1 MSFIVVDYELR
12 APYLCQNCRLDPTRY
27 QVDLLQV
34 LVPGTQIQQ
43 AVIILTLGCSYDL
56 FGSMFKNVSE
66 TLFEISFLCDSALI
80 CETNDLN
87 FNVALLKLGCHED
100 IEGLGFRRLFLAGR
114 QLLGCLMLRLIVHCG
129 CQILKLAFLFK
140 SFLVLLKICD

>member
-1 MSFIVVDYELR
+1 
-12 APYLCQNCRLDPTRY
+12 
-27 QVDLLQV
+27 
-34 LVPGTQIQQ
+34 
-43 AVIILTLGCSYDL
+43 
-56 FGSMFKNVSE
+56 MFKNVSE

-100 IEGLGFRRLFLAGR
+100 IEGLGFGRLFLAGR